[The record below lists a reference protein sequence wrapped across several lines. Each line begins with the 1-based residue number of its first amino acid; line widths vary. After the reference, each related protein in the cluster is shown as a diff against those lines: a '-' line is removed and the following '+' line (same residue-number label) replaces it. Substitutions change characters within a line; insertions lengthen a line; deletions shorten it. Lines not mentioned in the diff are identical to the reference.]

1 MLRERVGKFERACD
15 HIALDDIQ
23 LRGPSSLQLLAVC
36 EDRGVARAC
45 RLGMRRVSV
54 CRALVLLRRIAEI
67 MVLEQEVRQ
76 PVVDRRRIGVLRER
90 IEIVAVPSPRLVII
104 RELLA
109 RFLRAL
115 ILRVIM
121 RGEILQVR
129 LQVGEHLWRLF
140 GFEVSPVF
148 ALQSVLGRELAL

>member
-1 MLRERVGKFERACD
+1 
-15 HIALDDIQ
+15 
-23 LRGPSSLQLLAVC
+23 
-36 EDRGVARAC
+36 
-45 RLGMRRVSV
+45 
-54 CRALVLLRRIAEI
+54 
-67 MVLEQEVRQ
+67 MVFEQEVRE
-76 PVVDRRRIGVLRER
+76 PVVDRRRIGVLGER

-129 LQVGEHLWRLF
+129 LHVGKHLRRIF
-140 GFEVSPVF
+140 GFEVSPIF
-148 ALQSVLGRELAL
+148 ALQAVLGGELPL